1 MANTVRTKLTQL
13 SNQYSKKVADIR
25 KYKEQKRNGG
35 AGVSDA
41 EAKRLN
47 GLIDALDKERLQIAD
62 EMNKLTKLEKTAKD
76 YTKLQTKIREK
87 QLAID
92 KAKARGE
99 NTTQLEADQK
109 DLTDK
114 FNSIAPAVEQAFP
127 DIKVKPAEKAKP
139 KPLGNIQMTTGGTDT
154 TVTDTTASKAAAAKK
169 AEEAK
174 KKAGN
179 LPAVAQDPLALAKKE
194 AARTKKL
201 GAASREDVVTSD
213 YAQRNAGMAT
223 APKATTGT
231 QTATGAEDINAI
243 YALARSKYD
252 NVDSIF
258 LYDPELKQ
266 ILIDAVGDIA
276 TAKDDMEPDEFLRR
290 LNASDW
296 AIRNASTYRARDAQ
310 RREYNE
316 TLDKYNKQL
325 EMADTQDKKDAILSK
340 IGQLNNTSSYA
351 RGLASAKAFIE
362 ATASGLTGTMDPKR
376 LDAFVKRM
384 YDSANDKD
392 ANIINRELA
401 ALISYKPGS
410 TLGGEVGADLTKL
423 RATARANGFDLDTT
437 FKDQINGWLQ
447 RIAVGESVETFQST
461 IRSQAKLGL
470 PDKVANL
477 LDQGLDLSNIYA
489 PYKNLMAAV
498 LEVAPDSINLND
510 GTLRSAIGPEKEMS
524 LYDFQRVLRKDPRWQ
539 YTDNARAEASDS
551 VLKVLKDFG
560 FQG

>member
-1 MANTVRTKLTQL
+1 MST
-13 SNQYSKKVADIR
+13 
-25 KYKEQKRNGG
+25 G
-35 AGVSDA
+35 
-41 EAKRLN
+41 
-47 GLIDALDKERLQIAD
+47 
-62 EMNKLTKLEKTAKD
+62 TA
-76 YTKLQTKIREK
+76 I
-87 QLAID
+87 
-92 KAKARGE
+92 
-99 NTTQLEADQK
+99 
-109 DLTDK
+109 
-114 FNSIAPAVEQAFP
+114 
-127 DIKVKPAEKAKP
+127 
-139 KPLGNIQMTTGGTDT
+139 
-154 TVTDTTASKAAAAKK
+154 TDTTASKAAAAKK
-169 AEEAK
+169 KVATPAVDEQGKLPPKKTKVVSSPAFAQEDVIDTTTLEGI
-174 KKAGN
+174 KKAS
-179 LPAVAQDPLALAKKE
+179 
-194 AARTKKL
+194 ARP
-201 GAASREDVVTSD
+201 VTV
-213 YAQRNAGMAT
+213 
-223 APKATTGT
+223 TGT
-231 QTATGAEDINAI
+231 KDATGKEDINAI

-258 LYDPELKQ
+258 LYDQELKQ

-351 RGLASAKAFIE
+351 RGLASAKAYIE
-362 ATASGLTGTMDPKR
+362 ATASGLTGTMDPAR

-392 ANIINRELA
+392 PNIINRELA

-410 TLGGEVGADLTKL
+410 QLGGAVGADLTIL

-437 FKDQINGWLQ
+437 FKDQINNWMQ
-447 RIAVGESVETFQST
+447 RLAVGESVETFKNT

-477 LDQGLDLSNIYA
+477 LDQGLDLANIYA
-489 PYKNLMAAV
+489 PYKNVMAAV

-510 GTLRSAIGPEKEMS
+510 KTLRSAIGPEKEMS
-524 LYDFQRVLRKDPRWQ
+524 LYDFQRILRKDSRWQ
-539 YTDNARAEASDS
+539 YTDNARTEASDS

>member
-1 MANTVRTKLTQL
+1 MAKSV
-13 SNQYSKKVADIR
+13 
-25 KYKEQKRNGG
+25 
-35 AGVSDA
+35 DA
-41 EAKRLN
+41 
-47 GLIDALDKERLQIAD
+47 
-62 EMNKLTKLEKTAKD
+62 KLTKLSNEYSANVKKVRELEAAKKKPFATD
-76 YTKLQTKIREK
+76 AEVKRINQE
-87 QLAID
+87 ID
-92 KAKARGE
+92 KLETERKTIVENTNTLSKAAKSVDEYTDLNKKLAQYESQIAKRIARGE
-99 NTTQLEADQK
+99 GTADLDKIKQETLGKLEK
-109 DLTDK
+109 
-114 FNSIAPAVEQAFP
+114 IAPAVEKNFP
-127 DIKVKPAEKAKP
+127 ELKKAEP
-139 KPLGNIQMTTGGTDT
+139 KSTKTGPLGNVQMTTGTSVAG
-154 TVTDTTASKAAAAKK
+154 TTASKAGAAKPK
-169 AEEAK
+169 VVT
-174 KKAGN
+174 
-179 LPAVAQDPLALAKKE
+179 PAVDEQLKPPPKKTKVTSSPAFAQ
-194 AARTKKL
+194 
-201 GAASREDVVTSD
+201 EDVVDTTTLE
-213 YAQRNAGMAT
+213 GIK
-223 APKATTGT
+223 KASARTVTGT
-231 QTATGAEDINAI
+231 KTATGAEDINAI

-276 TAKDDMEPDEFLRR
+276 TAKDDMEPTEFLRR

-316 TLDKYNKQL
+316 TLDKYTKQL
-325 EMADTQDKKDAILSK
+325 EMADTQEKKDVILSK
-340 IGQLNNTSSYA
+340 IGQLNTTSSYA

-392 ANIINRELA
+392 PNIINRELA

-410 TLGGEVGADLTKL
+410 TLGGAVGADLTAL

-437 FKDQINGWLQ
+437 FKDQINTWLQ
-447 RIAVGESVETFQST
+447 RLAVGESVGTFQNV

-477 LDQGLDLSNIYA
+477 LDQGLDLSNIFA
-489 PYKNLMAAV
+489 PYRNVMASV

-510 GTLRSAIGPEKEMS
+510 ATLRSAIGPEKEMS
-524 LYDFQRVLRKDPRWQ
+524 IYDFQRTLRKDARWQ
-539 YTDNARAEASDS
+539 YTDNARQEASDS
-551 VLKVLKDFG
+551 VLKVLRDFG

>member
-1 MANTVRTKLTQL
+1 MAKSV
-13 SNQYSKKVADIR
+13 
-25 KYKEQKRNGG
+25 
-35 AGVSDA
+35 DA
-41 EAKRLN
+41 
-47 GLIDALDKERLQIAD
+47 
-62 EMNKLTKLEKTAKD
+62 KLTKLSNEYSANVKKVRELEAAKKKPFATD
-76 YTKLQTKIREK
+76 AEVKRINQE
-87 QLAID
+87 ID
-92 KAKARGE
+92 KLEAERKTIVENTNTLSKAAKSVDEYTDLNKKLAQYESQIAKRIARGE
-99 NTTQLEADQK
+99 GTADLDKIKQETLGKLEK
-109 DLTDK
+109 
-114 FNSIAPAVEQAFP
+114 IAPAVEKNFP
-127 DIKVKPAEKAKP
+127 ELKKAEP
-139 KPLGNIQMTTGGTDT
+139 KSTKTGPLGNVQMTTGTSVAG
-154 TVTDTTASKAAAAKK
+154 TTASKA
-169 AEEAK
+169 EATK
-174 KKAGN
+174 KKIQQKVVTEDIPSTEDAT
-179 LPAVAQDPLALAKKE
+179 ALAKKE

-201 GAASREDVVTSD
+201 GAVSKEGVVASD
-213 YAQRNAGMAT
+213 YAQRNAGIAAAT
-223 APKATTGT
+223 KTGT

-258 LYDPELKQ
+258 LYDPELKA

-276 TAKDDMEPDEFLRR
+276 TSKDDMEPEEFLRR

-296 AIRNASTYRARDAQ
+296 AIRNAGTYRARDAQ

-316 TLDKYNKQL
+316 TLDKYTKQL
-325 EMADTQDKKDAILSK
+325 EMADTQEKKDVILSK
-340 IGQLNNTSSYA
+340 IGQLNTTSSYA

-392 ANIINRELA
+392 PNIINRELA

-410 TLGGEVGADLTKL
+410 TLGGAVGADLTSL

-437 FKDQINGWLQ
+437 FKDQINTWLQ
-447 RIAVGESVETFQST
+447 RLAVGESVGTFQNV

-477 LDQGLDLSNIYA
+477 LDQGLDLSNIFA
-489 PYKNLMAAV
+489 PYRNVMASV

-510 GTLRSAIGPEKEMS
+510 ATLRSAIGPEKEMS
-524 LYDFQRVLRKDPRWQ
+524 IYDFQRTLRKDARWQ
-539 YTDNARAEASDS
+539 YTDNARQEASDS
-551 VLKVLKDFG
+551 VLKVLRDFG

>member
-1 MANTVRTKLTQL
+1 MASPVTTKLNQL
-13 SNQYSKKVADIR
+13 SSQYSAKVKRIRELEASKRSWFTDAETKKV
-25 KYKEQKRNGG
+25 N
-35 AGVSDA
+35 
-41 EAKRLN
+41 
-47 GLIDALDKERLQIAD
+47 D
-62 EMNKLTKLEKTAKD
+62 EINKLTADAKKDFDDLAKLQKLEKSAKD
-76 YTKLQTKIREK
+76 YTKIQDDLKKVQA
-87 QLAID
+87 QID

-99 NTTQLEADQK
+99 STTTLQAKK
-109 DLTDK
+109 DTLTNK
-114 FNSIAPAVEQAFP
+114 FNSIAPKVEEAFP
-127 DIKVKPAEKAKP
+127 DIKAKPAPEVKTGP
-139 KPLGNIQMTTGGTDT
+139 MGNVQMTTGTA
-154 TVTDTTASKAAAAKK
+154 VTDTAASKAAAAKNKVATPGVGDQAKLPPKKTK
-169 AEEAK
+169 AVSS
-174 KKAGN
+174 
-179 LPAVAQDPLALAKKE
+179 PAFAQ
-194 AARTKKL
+194 
-201 GAASREDVVTSD
+201 EDVVDTTTLEGI
-213 YAQRNAGMAT
+213 R
-223 APKATTGT
+223 KASARPITGT
-231 QTATGAEDINAI
+231 KTATGAEDINAI

-447 RIAVGESVETFQST
+447 RIAVGESVETFQRT
-461 IRSQAKLGL
+461 IRSQAK
-470 PDKVANL
+470 
-477 LDQGLDLSNIYA
+477 
-489 PYKNLMAAV
+489 
-498 LEVAPDSINLND
+498 
-510 GTLRSAIGPEKEMS
+510 
-524 LYDFQRVLRKDPRWQ
+524 
-539 YTDNARAEASDS
+539 
-551 VLKVLKDFG
+551 
-560 FQG
+560 

>member
-1 MANTVRTKLTQL
+1 MANPVTARLKAV
-13 SNQYSKKVADIR
+13 SDQYSKKVADIR
-25 KYKEQKRNGG
+25 KYKEEKRNGG

-62 EMNKLTKLEKTAKD
+62 ELNRLKKLEKPAKD
-76 YTKLQTKIREK
+76 YTNLQTKIREK

-99 NTTQLEADQK
+99 NTSQLEADQN

-114 FNSIAPAVEQAFP
+114 FNSIAPSVEQAFP
-127 DIKVKPAEKAKP
+127 EIKAKP
-139 KPLGNIQMTTGGTDT
+139 AKETKTGPMGNVQMTTGT
-154 TVTDTTASKAAAAKK
+154 TVAETTASKA
-169 AEEAK
+169 
-174 KKAGN
+174 G
-179 LPAVAQDPLALAKKE
+179 AVKRETKPKVVVEDIPSTGDAVALAKKE

-201 GAASREDVVTSD
+201 GAVSKEGVVASD
-213 YAQRNAGMAT
+213 YAQRNAGIAT
-223 APKATTGT
+223 APKTPTGT
-231 QTATGAEDINAI
+231 KTATGAEDINAI
-243 YALARSKYD
+243 YALARSKYG

-258 LYDPELKQ
+258 LYDDELKKL
-266 ILIDAVGDIA
+266 LIEAVKDPA
-276 TAKDDMEPDEFLRR
+276 TSEDDMEPDEFIRR
-290 LNASDW
+290 VAASDW
-296 AIRNASTYRARDAQ
+296 AIRNATTYAKRDAE
-310 RREYNE
+310 RRQYTE
-316 TLDKYNKQL
+316 TLDKYNQQL
-325 EMADTQDKKDAILSK
+325 ELADTQQKKDEILAK
-340 IGQLNNTSSYA
+340 IGQLKTTSSYA

-362 ATASGLTGTMDPKR
+362 ATASGLTGTMDPAR

-392 ANIINRELA
+392 PNIINRELA

-410 TLGGEVGADLTKL
+410 TLGGAVGADLTAL

-437 FKDQINGWLQ
+437 FKDQINTWLQ
-447 RIAVGESVETFQST
+447 RLAVGESVGTFQNV

-477 LDQGLDLSNIYA
+477 LDQGLDLSNIFA
-489 PYKNLMAAV
+489 PYRNVMASV

-510 GTLRSAIGPEKEMS
+510 ATLRSAIGPEKEMS
-524 LYDFQRVLRKDPRWQ
+524 IYDFQRTLRKDARWQ
-539 YTDNARAEASDS
+539 YTDNARQEASDS
-551 VLKVLKDFG
+551 VLKVLRDFG